1 MRTKARP
8 CTECDDNSHGIFV
21 SITGPRDYPT
31 VTYERCWKC
40 GNLYYLG
47 GAIWTASI
55 VFPLTYP
62 LAIAIGFVCGD
73 WRYGRLRDLA

>member
-1 MRTKARP
+1 MRAKASP

-40 GNLYYLG
+40 GN
-47 GAIWTASI
+47 GATN
-55 VFPLTYP
+55 TYVTSKTETS
-62 LAIAIGFVCGD
+62 GETTK
-73 WRYGRLRDLA
+73 